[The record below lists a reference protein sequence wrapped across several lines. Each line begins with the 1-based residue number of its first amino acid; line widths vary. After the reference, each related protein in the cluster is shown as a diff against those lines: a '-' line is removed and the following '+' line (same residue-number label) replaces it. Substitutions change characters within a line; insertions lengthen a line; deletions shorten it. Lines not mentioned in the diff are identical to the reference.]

1 MRMVRAWL
9 RWLTPSLIES
19 GAYLGMTA
27 TTGRRVDDVA
37 HIRQSVRDILT
48 TPVGTRVMRR
58 EYGSL
63 LPDLI
68 DQPLNGATLLRA
80 YAATVMALVRWE
92 PRIRVSRVQFVIDGG
107 ALTIELEATR
117 VDGARAGVRTDLS
130 IQLRGAQ

>member
-1 MRMVRAWL
+1 M
-9 RWLTPSLIES
+9 S
-19 GAYLGMTA
+19 YLGMTA
-27 TTGRRVDDVA
+27 TTGRRLGDLA

-48 TPVGTRVMRR
+48 TPVGARVMRR

-92 PRIRVSRVQFVIDGG
+92 PRIRVTRVQFEPG
-107 ALTIELEATR
+107 AAGQLTIAMEATR
-117 VDGARAGVRTDLS
+117 TDGP
-130 IQLRGAQ
+130 RGAQAVSLDITLRGSAA

>member
-1 MRMVRAWL
+1 MSYR
-9 RWLTPSLIES
+9 
-19 GAYLGMTA
+19 GMTA
-27 TTGRRVDDVA
+27 DTGRSVLDVA

-80 YAATVMALVRWE
+80 YAATVLALVRWE
-92 PRIRVSRVQFVIDGG
+92 PRIRVTNVRFVVDGSR
-107 ALTIELEATR
+107 LTIELEATR
-117 VDGARAGVRTDLS
+117 MDGARAAAALALS
-130 IQLRGAQ
+130 IPLRGAA